1 MNSPRARQSMEAD
14 EVLSHLVEL
23 RKLAGSSGLV
33 VLTLVGGHLLR
44 EDVRYEKSEKGV
56 YA

>member
-1 MNSPRARQSMEAD
+1 MK
-14 EVLSHLVEL
+14 LV
-23 RKLAGSSGLV
+23 A
-33 VLTLVGGHLLR
+33 LTLVGGHLLR